1 MIGEPQPLTDVREAQ
16 PLGSQHLD
24 ALAAQRPRV
33 MAEQSLHRVAGEH
46 DGSRF
51 IGNERRGLGIR

>member
-1 MIGEPQPLTDVREAQ
+1 
-16 PLGSQHLD
+16 
-24 ALAAQRPRV
+24 

-51 IGNERRGLGIR
+51 IDNERRGLGIR